1 MGMKSVFAPLT
12 IDESEI
18 LRDHLWSGR
27 RKQAHVH
34 GYVEGGMA
42 RETSE
47 IVEDLVEARRLRWNA
62 EHPEHT
68 Y

>member
-34 GYVEGGMA
+34 GYVEGG
-42 RETSE
+42 RCPLPVPSTK
-47 IVEDLVEARRLRWNA
+47 V
-62 EHPEHT
+62 P
-68 Y
+68 